1 MFELFIGESKGLKE
15 KYDNATQVICSICR
29 HTCMEPTANIFKMSS
44 ENGTNSVRWTVCPQ
58 SCADGITSIARW
70 MVSF

>member
-29 HTCMEPTANIFKMSS
+29 HTCNEPTANLTKCQVKM
-44 ENGTNSVRWTVCPQ
+44 EPTVLDEQFVC
-58 SCADGITSIARW
+58 SHVK
-70 MVSF
+70 ME